1 MNPLTA
7 IDGAF
12 SMHEAKRELDELL
25 SLLVERGGSDLHLTA
40 GIAPCFRVNGALK
53 PLEGRDR
60 LLPVDT
66 ETLVRSILSD
76 AQWQRFDSSQE
87 LDTAYA
93 LPGVSRFRVNVYRQR
108 GAVGAVMRAI
118 PHKIRSLDELGMP
131 QSVENFAQL
140 QRGLVLV
147 TGPTG
152 SGKST
157 TLAALLDVANRTRNA
172 HIVTIEDPIEY
183 LHSHGRSVVNQR
195 EVGSDTADFAIALKH
210 VLRQDPDIILVGELR
225 DLETTSVAVTAAETG
240 HLVLATLHTQ
250 SAAQTV
256 DRLIDIYPPH
266 QQQQIR
272 AQLANCLQGV
282 VTQALA
288 PRKDGMGRSVVCEIM
303 VATSAIRNLIR
314 EGKVHQIGSF
324 LQSSSEVGMISFDQH
339 LAQRYGEQLISKTA
353 ALELAHD
360 PNEFKRLARI

>member
-157 TLAALLDVANRTRNA
+157 TLASIINRINESRPA
-172 HIVTIEDPIEY
+172 HILTIEEI
-183 LHSHGRSVVNQR
+183 GR
-195 EVGSDTADFAIALKH
+195 AH
-210 VLRQDPDIILVGELR
+210 V
-225 DLETTSVAVTAAETG
+225 
-240 HLVLATLHTQ
+240 
-250 SAAQTV
+250 
-256 DRLIDIYPPH
+256 
-266 QQQQIR
+266 
-272 AQLANCLQGV
+272 
-282 VTQALA
+282 
-288 PRKDGMGRSVVCEIM
+288 
-303 VATSAIRNLIR
+303 
-314 EGKVHQIGSF
+314 
-324 LQSSSEVGMISFDQH
+324 
-339 LAQRYGEQLISKTA
+339 
-353 ALELAHD
+353 
-360 PNEFKRLARI
+360 